1 MDMFRAK
8 ILFYFIYFRGCC
20 YMFHKYS
27 VMKNNRVLL
36 FRGEFGFVPNFS
48 NVCIYL
54 STHGH

>member
-1 MDMFRAK
+1 
-8 ILFYFIYFRGCC
+8 
-20 YMFHKYS
+20 MFHKYS